1 MFIIVVSSYTITPY
15 YHYHNYHYFVDI
27 STCDL
32 LTYAIG
38 ITDFF
43 TQNCKH
49 IRFQVSKQ
57 KLTDNGVSYWKL
69 LEECIQLHCNLSNLS
84 S

>member
-43 TQNCKH
+43 TQ
-49 IRFQVSKQ
+49 VSKQ